1 MSNMKNAAQFNMP
14 SNTFILISLAG
25 QVAAYMFEKPVQI
38 GTGEGPTKRCYL
50 LFEPSKMR

>member
-25 QVAAYMFEKPVQI
+25 QVVAYMFEKPVQI
-38 GTGEGPTKRCYL
+38 GTGEGPQETML
-50 LFEPSKMR
+50 AAI